1 MSSLVWQ
8 SNITVNLSVS
18 TLFGDLERIML
29 ISSYNQF
36 VPAKHK
42 VDSSGMF
49 KILFYY
55 LINIFNLQV

>member
-1 MSSLVWQ
+1 
-8 SNITVNLSVS
+8 
-18 TLFGDLERIML
+18 ML

-42 VDSSGMF
+42 VDRSGMF